1 MRLNV
6 NRLLHTPDASQ
17 EVRFEMDLSQLD
29 FGGAAPII
37 RPVTVEGRIRNQA
50 GVLL

>member
-29 FGGAAPII
+29 LGRGSAVAAGDAYDAAL
-37 RPVTVEGRIRNQA
+37 RV
-50 GVLL
+50 

>member
-29 FGGAAPII
+29 FGGA
-37 RPVTVEGRIRNQA
+37 
-50 GVLL
+50 LYL